1 MLEDF
6 RLQVFMTVAREKS
19 FTRAAA
25 ELGVSQPAV
34 SQNIAEL
41 ERVVGS
47 KLFER
52 LRGEAVL
59 TGEGEVFKT
68 YAQRLLGTCAE
79 IDDMFAPLGSSVV
92 RIAASE
98 ELYDHMV
105 APALESFRRIH
116 PQVTFQRALFED
128 ADLVL
133 SLRPSNGSPYE
144 IPADS
149 VTRIRMS
156 VYPSPK
162 MGDLTATYEKTS
174 YFDVIFQPTPVF
186 SCTRLC
192 RLIRTILNSLT

>member
-6 RLQVFMTVAREKS
+6 RLQVFLTVAREKS

-41 ERVVGS
+41 EKSVGS

-52 LRGEAVL
+52 LKGEVTL
-59 TGEGEVFKT
+59 TGEGEVFMK
-68 YAQRLLGTCAE
+68 YAEKLLGTCSE
-79 IDDMFAPLGSSVV
+79 IDDMFAPLGPSVV

-98 ELYDHMV
+98 ELYEYMV
-105 APALESFRRIH
+105 SPALESFRRVH
-116 PQVTFQRALFED
+116 PQVTFQRVLFED

-144 IPADS
+144 IPSDS
-149 VTRIRMS
+149 VARIRMS
-156 VYPSPK
+156 VYPAPK
-162 MGDLTATYEKTS
+162 MGDLSSTHEKTS
-174 YFDVIFQPTPVF
+174 YFDVIFQPAAVF

-192 RLIRTILNSLT
+192 RLIRTFMNS